1 LGSRRHTIDEL
12 EMVRTVMLDAWV
24 LFLKLAKTSR
34 RFDTKEQ
41 LIDHLEA
48 MKLT

>member
-1 LGSRRHTIDEL
+1 
-12 EMVRTVMLDAWV
+12 MLDASV
-24 LFLKLAKTSR
+24 LSLEHARTSR

-48 MKLT
+48 MKLA